1 MADILRNY
9 TKLYRVAT
17 LSSVKLPSVAQCCLL
32 ASILLISTA
41 CSLPSLHYR
50 SSTTAFDATIDT
62 RLGRSIAPM
71 VAAHPDTASGVHLLT
86 NPYEAM
92 AARVHLA
99 RSADISIDAQYYIW
113 RADIA
118 GTLLFEELFQAAE
131 RGVRVRLLLDDNGT
145 QGIDKLLAAL
155 NAHPNIEIRL
165 FNPFLYRNARWFG
178 FLTDFSR
185 LNRRMHNKLYIV
197 DNQVAIAG
205 GRNIGDEY
213 YQVPEQTAFIDADL
227 LGVGPVVRESSRD
240 FDRYWASLSAYPAEL
255 ILSDPSDKELE
266 ELHNKAK
273 IYHTDEKA
281 KKYIHAMNA
290 SGAVQRF
297 LAGDLPWHWVSV
309 RMISDP
315 PAKGLGQAR
324 SEDLLPAKLFQL
336 AGIPEKSMELIS
348 PYFVPQQDDIAA
360 MTNLAQEGVH
370 LQILTNSLS
379 ATDVAVVHSGYA
391 GSRTA
396 LLNAGVNLYEWRHSM
411 AADLMG
417 QREGIGQSSASS
429 LHAKTFA
436 IDGKHL
442 FVGSFNFDPRSIRLN
457 TESGFIVHSE
467 LLTAQ
472 MEEAFIL
479 TIPFQS
485 YEVRLSP
492 QGSLYWLE
500 RREDGRVIRHDQ
512 EPHTSWLQ
520 RRLVDFLA
528 ILPIKWLL

>member
-1 MADILRNY
+1 MAAILCNFSN
-9 TKLYRVAT
+9 LYRA
-17 LSSVKLPSVAQCCLL
+17 AQCCLL
-32 ASILLISTA
+32 ASFLLFATA
-41 CSLPSLHYR
+41 CSSLPSLQYR
-50 SSTTAFDATIDT
+50 NTTTTFDATNDT
-62 RLGRSIAPM
+62 QLGRSIAPM
-71 VAAHPDTASGVHLLT
+71 LAAHPDTISGVHLLT

-92 AARVHLA
+92 ASRVHLA
-99 RSADISIDAQYYIW
+99 RSAEISIDAQYYIW
-113 RADIA
+113 RADIV

-165 FNPFLYRNARWFG
+165 FNPFLYRNARWFD

-213 YQVPEQTAFIDADL
+213 FQVPEQTAFIDADL
-227 LGVGPVVRESSRD
+227 LGVGPVVRESSKD
-240 FDRYWASLSAYPAEL
+240 FDRYWASLSSYPAEL
-255 ILSDPSDKELE
+255 ILSAPSDQELE
-266 ELHNKAK
+266 DLHNEAK
-273 IYHTDEKA
+273 IYNTDEKA
-281 KKYIHAMNA
+281 QRYIHAMNA

-315 PAKGLGQAR
+315 PAKGLGTAR

-336 AGIPEKSMELIS
+336 AGIPEKNMEVIA

-360 MTNLAQEGVH
+360 MTNLAQEGVQ

-396 LLNAGVNLYEWRHSM
+396 LLKAGVHLYEWRHSM

-417 QREGIGQSSASS
+417 NRLGIGQSSASS
-429 LHAKTFA
+429 LHAKTFT

-442 FVGSFNFDPRSIRLN
+442 FIGSFNFDPRSIRLN
-457 TESGFIVHSE
+457 TECGFIVHSE
-467 LLTAQ
+467 LLAAQ
-472 MEEAFIL
+472 MEEAFML
-479 TIPFQS
+479 AIPFQS
-485 YEVRLSP
+485 YEVHLSP

-512 EPHTSWLQ
+512 EPYTSWWQ
-520 RRLVDFLA
+520 RRLVDFFA